1 MNTEIAK
8 ATRPISS
15 TSKKHNKAKPVRFM
29 TNREPVGSAK
39 LAFSASLFVLFL
51 IVWVLLVEGG
61 INPIFL
67 PSPQAVASAFHE
79 LYFNNGFL
87 SDLGVSIY
95 RVGVGFL
102 ASAIFAI
109 PIGVLAG
116 SFGSV
121 RSTVEP
127 FLGFI
132 RYMPA
137 TAFIPL
143 LVLWIGIGDVQKF
156 SVIFVGTFCHL
167 TLLIS
172 ASTSRVP
179 TAYVESA
186 IMLQGSRWKILRLVI
201 WPAARPGIFDD
212 LRVVL
217 GWAWTYIVVAEMVA
231 AKSGVG
237 YVILKASRFLDT
249 ATMFVGIL
257 SIGLV
262 GLLSDVAL
270 GYLKK
275 ILFPY
280 LQRSRK

>member
-1 MNTEIAK
+1 MSSEIAE
-8 ATRPISS
+8 ANRPTRKS
-15 TSKKHNKAKPVRFM
+15 SKKNNKAKPVRFN
-29 TNREPVGSAK
+29 TNWEPVGSVK
-39 LAFSASLFVLFL
+39 LAFSASLFLLFL
-51 IVWVLLVEGG
+51 IVWVLLVQGG

-67 PSPQAVASAFHE
+67 PSPQAVGHAFHE
-79 LYFNNGFL
+79 LYFNNNFIG
-87 SDLGVSIY
+87 DLGVSIY
-95 RVGVGFL
+95 RVGVGFIC
-102 ASAIFAI
+102 SALIAI

-116 SFGSV
+116 SFAAV

-143 LVLWIGIGDVQKF
+143 LVLWIGIGDLQKF
-156 SVIFVGTFCHL
+156 SVIFAGTFCHL

-172 ASTSRVP
+172 ASTGRVP
-179 TAYVESA
+179 TAYIESA
-186 IMLQGSRWKILRLVI
+186 IMLQGARWKILRLVI

-275 ILFPY
+275 KLFPY
-280 LQRSRK
+280 LQRSRR

>member
-1 MNTEIAK
+1 MTTDIAEV
-8 ATRPISS
+8 TRPTPNASQ
-15 TSKKHNKAKPVRFM
+15 SKNKAKPVRFK
-29 TNREPVGSAK
+29 TNWEPVGGVK
-39 LAFSASLFVLFL
+39 LALSASLFIMFL
-51 IVWVLLVEGG
+51 TLWMLLVQGG

-67 PSPQAVASAFHE
+67 PSLQAVGHAFHE
-79 LYFNNGFL
+79 LYVSGNFIG
-87 SDLGVSIY
+87 DLGVSIY
-95 RVGVGFL
+95 RVGVGFIC
-102 ASAIFAI
+102 SALLAI

-116 SFGSV
+116 SFAVV

-143 LVLWIGIGDVQKF
+143 LVLWVGIGDAQKF

-172 ASTSRVP
+172 ASTGRVP

-186 IMLQGSRWKILRLVI
+186 IMLQGSRWKIVRLVI

-212 LRVVL
+212 LRVLL

-231 AKSGVG
+231 AQSGVG

-262 GLLSDVAL
+262 GLFSDVAL

-275 ILFPY
+275 KLFPY